1 MLLYCTCSRTRNV
14 MNTLITSGI
23 QISVKTDFRY
33 DLSEIVES
41 KYFFNYTIE
50 MQNTNSYSVQLRSRD
65 WYIFDSLDDARFVS
79 GPGVVG
85 EEPIL
90 KPGERFA
97 YTSGCDLHSEI
108 GLMKGFYTFQNMVD
122 GELFEV
128 FVPTFRLEYPPKLN

>member
-1 MLLYCTCSRTRNV
+1 

-33 DLSEIVES
+33 DLSEIVAS
-41 KYFFNYTIE
+41 KYFFNYCIE
-50 MQNTNSYSVQLRSRD
+50 IQNTNPFAVQLRSRD
-65 WYIFDSLDDARFVS
+65 WYIFDSLNDARFVS

-85 EEPIL
+85 EQPIL

-97 YTSGCDLHSEI
+97 YTSGCDLNAEI
-108 GLMKGFYTFQNMVD
+108 GLMKGFYTFQNMTD

>member
-1 MLLYCTCSRTRNV
+1 

-33 DLSEIVES
+33 DLSAIVES

-90 KPGERFA
+90 KPGESFA

>member
-1 MLLYCTCSRTRNV
+1 

>member
-1 MLLYCTCSRTRNV
+1 MI
-14 MNTLITSGI
+14 TLITSGI

>member
-1 MLLYCTCSRTRNV
+1 

-41 KYFFNYTIE
+41 KYFFNYRIE
-50 MQNTNSYSVQLRSRD
+50 IQNTNSFPVQLRSRD
-65 WYIFDSLDDARFVS
+65 WYIFDSLNDARFVS

-85 EEPIL
+85 EQPIL

-97 YTSGCDLHSEI
+97 YTSGCDLHAEI
-108 GLMKGFYTFQNMVD
+108 GLMKGFYTFQNMTD

>member
-1 MLLYCTCSRTRNV
+1 

-97 YTSGCDLHSEI
+97 YTSGCDFHSEI

>member
-1 MLLYCTCSRTRNV
+1 

-50 MQNTNSYSVQLRSRD
+50 MQNTNSYAVQLRSRD

-97 YTSGCDLHSEI
+97 YRSGCDLHSEI